1 MDLTRRSFLE
11 ISAAAAGVAAIGNK
25 ALALTTLKPVVSID
39 NALDVY
45 PDRAWE
51 KVYHDQY
58 RYDRSYTFNCSP
70 NDTHGCKVR
79 AFVRNGIIMR
89 VESNYG
95 HQEAEDLYGNKAT
108 RNWNPRMCLKGY
120 TFHRKVYGPYRLKYP
135 IMRSKWKQWADDGF
149 PYLSKDLMHKYKFS
163 DRASDHFV
171 RVSWDEV
178 FTYMAKCYVATAKRY
193 SGEAGAQLLRDE
205 GYHEEMIRAMKGA
218 GTRTF
223 KFRGGMGLLQTIGI
237 YGMYRV
243 ANTMGILDAIT
254 RNLTHELEE
263 EALGGRNWCNYT
275 WHGDQSPGHPF
286 IHGLQESDID
296 LNDHRFTKLT
306 IHMGKN
312 LIENK
317 MPEAHWLNEMMERG
331 GKIVVVTPEYN
342 PTATKA
348 DYWIP
353 VRPSSD
359 TAMLLGITKILGR
372 Q

>member
-11 ISAAAAGVAAIGNK
+11 ISAAAAGVAVVGNK

-45 PDRAWE
+45 PDRKWE

-58 RYDRSYTFNCSP
+58 RYDRSFTYACSP
-70 NDTHGCKVR
+70 NDTHQCRVR

-89 VESNYG
+89 VESNYS

-135 IMRSKWKQWADDGF
+135 MIRSQWKQWADDGF
-149 PYLSKDLMHKYKFS
+149 PYLSKDLMTKYKFT

-171 RVSWDEV
+171 RVTWDEA

-218 GTRTF
+218 GTRTM
-223 KFRGGMGLLQTIGI
+223 KFRGGMGHLQVMGI
-237 YGMYRV
+237 YGNYRLS
-243 ANTMGILDAIT
+243 NMTLAI
-254 RNLTHELEE
+254 
-263 EALGGRNWCNYT
+263 
-275 WHGDQSPGHPF
+275 S
-286 IHGLQESDID
+286 
-296 LNDHRFTKLT
+296 K
-306 IHMGKN
+306 
-312 LIENK
+312 
-317 MPEAHWLNEMMERG
+317 
-331 GKIVVVTPEYN
+331 
-342 PTATKA
+342 
-348 DYWIP
+348 
-353 VRPSSD
+353 
-359 TAMLLGITKILGR
+359 LGR
-372 Q
+372 RISLVDTPNERSSHSIVTSKIGRASCRERV